1 MDKEQLVENVNNWV
15 KFDNDILKLQSE
27 IRDLKKK
34 KGEITNILVEIMRSN
49 NVDSFDMKEDS
60 LLYKKQT
67 IRQSINKKLLLES
80 LQKFYQSDEKMAEK
94 IVDHVLEQRKTK
106 TKETIYRK
114 SQN

>member
-15 KFDNDILKLQSE
+15 KIDNDILKLQKE
-27 IRDLKKK
+27 IRELKKK
-34 KGEITNILVEIMRSN
+34 KGEITDVLVEVMRVH
-49 NVDSFDMKEDS
+49 NVDSFDTKEDS

-80 LQKFYQSDEKMAEK
+80 LQKFYQSDATMAEK

-106 TKETIYRK
+106 TKETIFRK
-114 SQN
+114 SQA

>member
-15 KFDNDILKLQSE
+15 KIDNDILKLQKE
-27 IRDLKKK
+27 IRELKKK
-34 KGEITNILVEIMRSN
+34 KGEITDVLVEVMRVN
-49 NVDSFDMKEDS
+49 NVDSFDTKEDS

-80 LQKFYQSDEKMAEK
+80 LQKFYHSDATMAEK

-106 TKETIYRK
+106 TKETIFRK
-114 SQN
+114 SQ